1 MNTPYKMKEPS
12 LLKMVSALKSKP
24 TKDKV
29 KKKKTTGGRGR
40 GGYSRNLSD
49 NKHGTN
55 PPRSRTTNTPKSGL
69 TGMVGGKKVTVN
81 NEQLKNMGIE

>member
-29 KKKKTTGGRGR
+29 KKKKMTGGNRTK
-40 GGYSRNLSD
+40 NTL
-49 NKHGTN
+49 GTN
-55 PPRSRTTNTPKSGL
+55 TKVKSTSKKSTL
-69 TGMVGGKKVTVN
+69 TGVVGGKKVTLN
-81 NEQLKNMGIE
+81 SEQLKNIGVE